1 MKLQVT
7 FLKYNHLGISDNTT
21 PLRCNYYDKYEL
33 KKLVHKYVDNW
44 LSQSNFE
51 GLEIKLV
58 KSSEDLNLF

>member
-21 PLRCNYYDKYEL
+21 PVRSNYYDKYEL
-33 KKLVHKYVDNW
+33 KKLVYNYVDNW

-51 GLEIKLV
+51 GIELKVV
-58 KSSEDLNLF
+58 KSFEELNLF